1 MGTEGVQGHIR
12 SLETQVS
19 ETQGE
24 SEMKINLNMTVTVF
38 FEQER
43 DCLTEEEEEQIVEFL
58 DHAIACESIRENRPI
73 KDCVIDDISVSLKQ

>member
-1 MGTEGVQGHIR
+1 
-12 SLETQVS
+12 
-19 ETQGE
+19 
-24 SEMKINLNMTVTVF
+24 MTVTVF